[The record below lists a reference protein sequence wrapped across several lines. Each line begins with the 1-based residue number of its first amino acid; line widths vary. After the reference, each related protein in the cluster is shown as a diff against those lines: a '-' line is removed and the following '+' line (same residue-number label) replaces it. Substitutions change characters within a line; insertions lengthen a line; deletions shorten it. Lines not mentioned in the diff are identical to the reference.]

1 MNTATDVQHRINIAW
16 TATKKL
22 QRLWQSQ
29 ISDHHKRL
37 FLTSMITPIL
47 LYSCESWALTPTFTQ
62 TLHGNLTRLLRNA
75 LHVPRTAH
83 VHNSHLYGHIPRI
96 ADTLCYRRV
105 KFAGHAI
112 RATQQP
118 VSQLLLQPDHQR
130 ITGTAEPTI
139 QALLIDDL
147 LEHIPAMQLIR
158 SGQREPNLRLIHQ
171 ASNLKE
177 WWHDLVMRLP
187 LRPPTT

>member
-1 MNTATDVQHRINIAW
+1 M
-16 TATKKL
+16 
-22 QRLWQSQ
+22 S
-29 ISDHHKRL
+29 
-37 FLTSMITPIL
+37 
-47 LYSCESWALTPTFTQ
+47 
-62 TLHGNLTRLLRNA
+62 

-158 SGQREPNLRLIHQ
+158 SSKREPNLVLIHQ
-171 ASNLKE
+171 ASNLTE
-177 WWHDLVMRLP
+177 WWQDLVMRLP